1 MTISSPG
8 IGSGLDVNSIVT
20 QLMALERQPITLL
33 DTKEASAQA
42 KLSAYGTLKG
52 ALSSFQ
58 SAVAALSTSANFAA
72 VKATTADTTVVSA
85 AAQASAVA
93 GNYAIDVSQLAQAQK
108 LVSAGQASS
117 SAAIGTGTL
126 TFDFGTI
133 AGGSL
138 DSETGQYTGAAF
150 TSNGSGS
157 KTITI
162 DAAHASLE
170 GIRDAINGASVG
182 VTATLINDGSGTP
195 YRLALSVADT
205 GVDNSLKIG
214 VSGDAAL
221 ASLLAQDPA
230 GTQSLTQTVAAKN
243 AEFTVDGLAITKA
256 TNSVTDVI
264 QGVSLNLLKE
274 SATSITVARDSS
286 SATTSINAFVKAYN
300 DLNTT
305 LSSLSKYDATNN
317 QASILTGDSAVR
329 SVQTQVRGIF
339 NSALTTAGGGL
350 TTLSDVGIS
359 FKTDGT
365 LQLDSAK
372 LGKVIADP
380 TKDVSTLFAAVGK
393 STDSLVAFAASTD
406 NTHAGSYAL
415 NITQLA
421 SQGKAVGSSAAGL
434 TITTDAND
442 ALDFTIDGVAV
453 SVTLDAGTYTP
464 ASLASALQSRLN
476 GATALSDAGVTVSV
490 TQNSGVLTVASDRYG
505 SASKVAVT
513 GGNGSVGLFGTATS
527 TDGLNIAGTIGGQS
541 ASGNGQTLTASGG
554 NAAGLAVTVVGGA
567 TGDRGVVNFA
577 NGFAYQLDKLVAKLL
592 DTNGVVDSRVDGL
605 NASIKDID
613 KRREALE
620 LRMTQIEARYR
631 AQFTALDTAI
641 ASMNKTSEFLTQQ
654 LANLPSTS
662 TTTN

>member
-20 QLMALERQPITLL
+20 QLMTLERQPINLL

-42 KLSAYGTLKG
+42 KLSAYGSLKG

-58 SAVAALSTSANFAA
+58 SAVAALSTPAKFAA
-72 VKATTADTTVVSA
+72 VNASSADVTVASA
-85 AAQASAVA
+85 AAQSNAIA
-93 GNYAIDVSQLAQAQK
+93 GSYAIDVSQLAQAQK
-108 LVSAGQASS
+108 LVSAGQTSS

-133 AGGSL
+133 SGGSF
-138 DSETGQYTGAAF
+138 DSETGKYTDAAF
-150 TSNGSGS
+150 ASSGSGS
-157 KTITI
+157 KTVTI

-170 GIRDAINGASVG
+170 GIRDAINSASIG

-195 YRLALSVADT
+195 YRLALSVAGT
-205 GVDNSLKIG
+205 GVANSLKIG

-221 ASLLAQDPA
+221 SSLLAQDPA
-230 GTQSLTQTVAAKN
+230 GTQNLTQTVAAQN
-243 AEFTVDGLAITKA
+243 AEFTVDGLAITKG

-274 SATSITVARDSS
+274 GATSITVARDSS
-286 SATTSINAFVKAYN
+286 SIKNSINAFVKAYN

-305 LSSLSKYDATNN
+305 LSSLSKYDATNK

-329 SVQTQVRGIF
+329 TVQSQLRGVF
-339 NSALTTAGGGL
+339 NTALSTAGGGL
-350 TTLSDVGIS
+350 TTLSDIGIS

-365 LQLDSAK
+365 LQLDAAK
-372 LGKVIADP
+372 LDKVIADP
-380 TKDVSTLFAAVGK
+380 TKDISTLFAAVGK
-393 STDSLVAFAASTD
+393 PTDSLVSFAASTD
-406 NTHAGSYAL
+406 DTRAGSYAI

-421 SQGKAVGSSAAGL
+421 TQGKAVGSSAAGL
-434 TITTDAND
+434 TITADAND
-442 ALDFTIDGVAV
+442 ALDFTINGVAV
-453 SVTLDAGTYTP
+453 SVKLDAGTFTA
-464 ASLASALQSRLN
+464 ASLASALQSKLN
-476 GATALSDAGVTVSV
+476 GAADLSDAGVTVSV
-490 TQNSGVLTVASDRYG
+490 TQNAGVLTVTSERFG

-513 GGNGSVGLFGTATS
+513 GGNGAVGLFGTATA
-527 TDGLNIAGTIGGQS
+527 TDGVDIAGTIDGRS
-541 ASGNGQTLTASGG
+541 ASGNGQTLTASDG
-554 NAAGLAVTVVGGA
+554 NAAGLAVTVIGGT
-567 TGDRGVVNFA
+567 TGDRGTVKFA
-577 NGFAYQLDKLVAKLL
+577 RGFADQLNTLVGKLL
-592 DTNGVVDSRVDGL
+592 DNDGVVDSRVNGL

-620 LRMTQIEARYR
+620 LRMTLIEARYR

-641 ASMNKTSEFLTQQ
+641 ASMNKTSQFLTQQ

>member
-8 IGSGLDVNSIVT
+8 LGSGLDVNSIVT
-20 QLMALERQPITLL
+20 QLMTLERRPITLL

-42 KLSAYGTLKG
+42 KLSAYGSVKG

-58 SAVAALSTSANFAA
+58 SAVAALATPAKFAT
-72 VKATTADTTVVSA
+72 VKASTADATVISA
-85 AAQASAVA
+85 SAQNGAVA
-93 GNYAIDVSQLAQAQK
+93 GSYAIDVSKLAQAQK

-133 AGGSL
+133 TGGSF
-138 DSETGQYTGAAF
+138 DAPTGKYTDAAF
-150 TSNGSGS
+150 TSNGNGT
-157 KTITI
+157 KTVTI

-170 GIRDAINGASVG
+170 GIRDAINAAGIG

-195 YRLALSVADT
+195 YRLALSGAGT
-205 GVDNSLKIG
+205 GVDYSVKIG

-221 ASLLAQDPA
+221 SSLLAHDPA
-230 GTQSLTQTVAAKN
+230 GTQSLTQTVAAQN

-274 SATSITVARDSS
+274 GATSITVARDSS
-286 SATTSINAFVKAYN
+286 GATTSINAFVKAYN

-305 LSSLSKYDATNN
+305 LSNLSKYDATNK

-329 SVQTQVRGIF
+329 SVQSQVRGMF

-350 TTLSDVGIS
+350 TTLSDIGIS
-359 FKTDGT
+359 FKIDGT
-365 LQLDSAK
+365 LQLDAAK
-372 LGKVIADP
+372 LNKVIADP

-393 STDSLVAFAASTD
+393 STDSLVSFAASTD
-406 NTHAGSYAL
+406 NTRAGSYAL

-421 SQGKAVGSSAAGL
+421 TQGKGVGSSAAGL
-434 TITTDAND
+434 TITANAND
-442 ALDFTIDGVAV
+442 TLNFTIDGVAA
-453 SVTLDAGTYTP
+453 SVTLDAGTYTA
-464 ASLASALQSRLN
+464 ASLASALQSKLN
-476 GATALSDAGVTVSV
+476 GATALSDAGVTASV
-490 TQNSGVLTVASDRYG
+490 TQNAGVLTVTSARYG
-505 SASKVAVT
+505 SASKVTVT
-513 GGNGSVGLFGTATS
+513 GGNGTAGLFGTATA
-527 TDGLNIAGTIGGQS
+527 TDGFDIAGTIGGQN

-554 NAAGLAVTVVGGA
+554 YAAGLAVAVVGGT
-567 TGDRGVVNFA
+567 TGERGVVNFA
-577 NGFAYQLDKLVAKLL
+577 NGFAYQLDKLVSKLL

-605 NASIKDID
+605 NASIKDIG

-641 ASMNKTSEFLTQQ
+641 ASMNKTSTFLTQQ
-654 LANLPSTS
+654 LANLPGTSTS
-662 TTTN
+662 TN